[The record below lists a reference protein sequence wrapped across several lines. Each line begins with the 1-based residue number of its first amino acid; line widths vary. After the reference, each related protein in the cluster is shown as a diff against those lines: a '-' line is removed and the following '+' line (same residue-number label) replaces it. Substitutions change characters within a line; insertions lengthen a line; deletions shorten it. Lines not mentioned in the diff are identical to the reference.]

1 MTPENTAP
9 DHMTTE
15 HMTTEHMTP
24 EQWRSSRPG
33 KRMGAGVLM
42 RDGADRVLLV
52 EPTYKVSWELPGGS
66 TEADESPAQCAAREV
81 EEELGI
87 ALPVGRL
94 LCVEWQAP
102 EPRRTES
109 LMWVYDGGILASE
122 VVARLRL
129 PPDELVSYAFCS
141 LEQVR
146 ARMVLRLSRR
156 VEAALDALRAG
167 TVVELE
173 SGIRR

>member
-1 MTPENTAP
+1 M
-9 DHMTTE
+9 
-15 HMTTEHMTP
+15 
-24 EQWRSSRPG
+24 
-33 KRMGAGVLM
+33 
-42 RDGADRVLLV
+42 
-52 EPTYKVSWELPGGS
+52 
-66 TEADESPAQCAAREV
+66 
-81 EEELGI
+81 
-87 ALPVGRL
+87 GRL

-102 EPRRTES
+102 EPQCTES

-146 ARMVLRLSRR
+146 TRMVLRLSRR